1 MHQERSRS
9 CISDEKWRL
18 KATFD
23 SNSSHSS
30 WCPRTRT
37 LQQYDK
43 KKVFICYLQKAVEE
57 AGHYWLEAMSLS
69 ETKMQWAS
77 EHNNVCRLSCT
88 LDRSWSRERAL
99 HSFLSICSMFIYSGQ
114 YICIYLL
121 YNVCY
126 VMKDLNLIWKK
137 IDQDNC

>member
-1 MHQERSRS
+1 MKVAAFETIFFFTMHQERSRS

-43 KKVFICYLQKAVEE
+43 KKSSFVTCKRLWKRPDITGWRPCHYRRPRCSGRANTIMYVDFLARQIVLGAGSELCIVFYLYVVCS
-57 AGHYWLEAMSLS
+57 YIV
-69 ETKMQWAS
+69 AS
-77 EHNNVCRLSCT
+77 
-88 LDRSWSRERAL
+88 
-99 HSFLSICSMFIYSGQ
+99 IYA
-114 YICIYLL
+114 YIYYIM
-121 YNVCY
+121 Y
-126 VMKDLNLIWKK
+126 VM
-137 IDQDNC
+137 